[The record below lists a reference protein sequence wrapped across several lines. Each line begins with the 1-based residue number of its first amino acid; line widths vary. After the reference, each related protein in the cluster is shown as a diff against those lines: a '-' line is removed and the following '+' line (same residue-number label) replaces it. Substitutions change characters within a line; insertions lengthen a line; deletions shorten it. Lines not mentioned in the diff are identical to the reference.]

1 MTIKDKDRLRLP
13 FSAIVERVEELDRH
27 HKLFTINVEGH
38 PMNYKPGQFVMV
50 GLPGIGEAP
59 ISITSSPLSGSKS
72 FELCI
77 RSVGRLTE
85 ALHSTEAGSKV
96 TVRGPFGN
104 GFEMERFRGKDVLIV
119 AAGLGLAPLRSL
131 IDTIRT
137 DKREYGNVVLLI
149 GARNPASLLYK
160 DLIEKWR
167 SEGKI
172 DVRVTVDVAEA
183 SWNDHVGVITTL
195 FKEELYIDPKEAVA
209 AVVGPPVV
217 YRFVIDELLRLGLFE
232 TNIYLSLERR
242 MRCGLGKCGH
252 CQINGL
258 YLCQDGPVLSYHDV
272 LKLREAI

>member
-1 MTIKDKDRLRLP
+1 MTIKDKHRLRLP
-13 FSAIVERVEELDRH
+13 FSAIVEKVEELDEH
-27 HKLFTINVEGH
+27 HKLFTINVEE
-38 PMNYKPGQFVMV
+38 NLLKYKPGQFVMV

-59 ISITSSPLSGSKS
+59 ISITSAPLSSNDSIK
-72 FELCI
+72 LCI

-85 ALHSTEAGSKV
+85 ALHSTEAGSRV

-104 GFEMERFRGKDVLIV
+104 GFDMEKFRGKDVVIV

-137 DKREYGNVVLLI
+137 DKRRYGNVVLLI

-160 DLIEKWR
+160 DIIEEWR
-167 SEGKI
+167 KEGKI
-172 DVRVTVDVAEA
+172 DVRITVDVAE
-183 SWNDHVGVITTL
+183 SGWDGHVGVITTL
-195 FKEELYIDPKEAVA
+195 FKEDLYIDPTEAIA

-232 TNIYLSLERR
+232 RNIFLSLERR

-272 LKLREAI
+272 RKLKEAI